1 MIDLCTGFRS
11 ESIDVAS
18 ASWACAGTH
27 GQPVGIYCA
36 AATTITAALSGD
48 AAETAWVLTAGVVH
62 WLSFKSI
69 NTSSTT
75 KSGYRVLYAR

>member
-1 MIDLCTGFRS
+1 MIPICTGFRS
-11 ESIDVAS
+11 ESIDVTS
-18 ASWACAGTH
+18 ASWACVGTY

-36 AATTITAALSGD
+36 ATTTITGALSGD
-48 AAETAWVLTAGVVH
+48 AVEAEWTLTAGAIH

-75 KSGYRVLYAR
+75 KNGYRVLYAR

>member
-11 ESIDVAS
+11 EVIDVTGG
-18 ASWACAGTH
+18 SWACLGTH
-27 GQPVGIYCA
+27 GQPVGIFCN
-36 AATTITAALSGD
+36 AATTITGALSGD
-48 AAETAWVLTAGVVH
+48 ANETSWVLTAGVVH

-75 KSGYRVLYAR
+75 KTGYRILYPR